1 MNKLNDN
8 NKTRIKWQGEQ
19 HEDEHNIN
27 ANLETQ
33 NERVKNLYASYS
45 LMIIYALIS
54 NT

>member
-1 MNKLNDN
+1 M
-8 NKTRIKWQGEQ
+8 E
-19 HEDEHNIN
+19 

-45 LMIIYALIS
+45 LMIIYALIP